1 MGKRWTR
8 QGWDVRLGLVI
19 ALLLAGACAHRPV
32 AEKQPSPRGAVLAPA
47 HWRDLGRLQDDREF
61 DGLAGAVEGS
71 LAYYGRLAPDSRLHF
86 DDRSVAVRDYAAGLR
101 GLLAILQDGALSASA
116 KLDGIRARF
125 DLLQSVGSDGKG
137 GVLFTGYYEPEL
149 EGSLTPDPR
158 FRYPLYRRPTD
169 LLTIDLSQFPLAV
182 SDRTIVG
189 RVEGDRVVP
198 YFSRGDIDGKGV
210 LDGKGLE
217 LLWLDDP
224 VAIFF
229 LQIEG
234 SGVVRLQNGDQVHV
248 QYDGKN
254 GRPYVSLGRLMIER
268 GLLPKGQASMQAIR
282 RYLADHPAQLRDL
295 LDLNPSYTFF
305 RIAKGGPFGNIG
317 VALTPGRSIATDSRL
332 FPKGALCLICTE
344 EPELAS
350 DGHAKA
356 WRPFTRF
363 VCNQDTGGAITGPG
377 RVDLFWGAGEK
388 AEASAGL
395 LQQPGSLYFLVP
407 KG

>member
-1 MGKRWTR
+1 MAKRWTR
-8 QGWDVRLGLVI
+8 QGWHVRVGLVV
-19 ALLLAGACAHRPV
+19 ALLLAVACAHRPV
-32 AEKQPSPRGAVLAPA
+32 AEKQPSPRGAVLVPA
-47 HWRDLGRLQDDREF
+47 HWRDLGSFQDDRDF
-61 DGLAGAVEGS
+61 DGLVSAVEGS
-71 LAYYGRLAPDSRLHF
+71 LAYYGRLAPYSPLRF
-86 DDRSVAVRDYAAGLR
+86 GDRGVTVKDYAAGLR
-101 GLLAILQDGALSASA
+101 WLLMVLRDGGLSASE
-116 KLDGIRARF
+116 KLERIRARF
-125 DLLQSVGSDGKG
+125 DLLRSVGSDGKG

-149 EGSLTPDPR
+149 EGSLTPDAR

-169 LLTIDLSQFPLAV
+169 LLTIDLSQFPLAM

-189 RVEGDRVVP
+189 RLDGERVVP
-198 YFSRGDIDGKGV
+198 YFSRRDIDGKGV

-224 VAIFF
+224 VSIFF

-234 SGVVRLQNGDQVHV
+234 SGIVRLQNGDEVHV

-254 GRPYVSLGRLMIER
+254 GRPYVSLGKLMIER

-282 RYLADHPAQLRDL
+282 RYLADHPAQLREL

-305 RIAKGGPFGNIG
+305 RIAKDGPFGNIG

-332 FPKGALCLICTE
+332 FPKGALCLIRTE

>member
-1 MGKRWTR
+1 MAKWRHTQEWG
-8 QGWDVRLGLVI
+8 VRLGVII

-32 AEKQPSPRGAVLAPA
+32 AERQPSPRGALLVPV
-47 HWRDLGRLQDDREF
+47 HWRNLGSFQDDRNF

-71 LAYYGRLAPDSRLHF
+71 LAYYGRLPPGSPLRF
-86 DDRSVAVRDYAAGLR
+86 GDRSLTVGDYAAGLR
-101 GLLAILQDGALSASA
+101 GLLAILQDGGLSASS
-116 KLDGIRARF
+116 KLDRIRGRF

-149 EGSLTPDPR
+149 EGSLTPDAR

-169 LLTIDLSQFPLAV
+169 LLTIDLSQFPLAM

-189 RVEGDRVVP
+189 RLDGDRVVP
-198 YFSRGDIDGKGV
+198 YFSRSDIDGKGV

-234 SGVVRLQNGDQVHV
+234 SGIVKLQNGDQVHV

-254 GRPYVSLGRLMIER
+254 GRPYVSLGKLMIER

-282 RYLADHPAQLRDL
+282 RYLKDHPAQLREL

-305 RIAKGGPFGNIG
+305 RIAKEGPFGNIG

-332 FPKGALCLICTE
+332 FPKGALCLIRTE
-344 EPELAS
+344 KPELAS
-350 DGHAKA
+350 DGRAKA
-356 WRPFTRF
+356 WSPFTRF
-363 VCNQDTGGAITGPG
+363 VCNQDTGGAIAGPG
-377 RVDLFWGAGEK
+377 RVDLFWGAGGK
-388 AEASAGL
+388 AEAAAGL